1 VWKKPVKS
9 RQGASFMRFLP
20 VSDDLLMSSRVDWDQ
35 EVPMKGQAQTSG
47 VSYLIPARTISGSR
61 EEMVA
66 EIDDVVR
73 GLLGLRQLIS
83 MHDAGVG
90 ARAARRSPL
99 GLRLWPRL
107 YGTGSANR

>member
-1 VWKKPVKS
+1 
-9 RQGASFMRFLP
+9 
-20 VSDDLLMSSRVDWDQ
+20 
-35 EVPMKGQAQTSG
+35 MKGQAQTSG
-47 VSYLIPARTISGSR
+47 VRYVIPARTISGSR
-61 EEMVA
+61 EEMMA

-83 MHDAGVG
+83 MHDAGV
-90 ARAARRSPL
+90 RAQGRSPL